1 MSEKGKAMNPL
12 TPDER
17 NIIKGGMICF
27 GAIGLGAGLIFL
39 SFTQAIGLCLVSAM
53 VGGLFGA
60 RIIND

>member
-1 MSEKGKAMNPL
+1 MNSN
-12 TPDER
+12 ER

-27 GAIGLGAGLIFL
+27 GAIGLGIGLIFL
-39 SFTQAIGLCLVSAM
+39 SLTQAVGLCLVSAM